1 MRRALLSTLH
11 LYGRQGNGWAAAG
24 MLRVLATIKNS
35 QYASLM
41 ESQQS
46 DLANWVI
53 EIQNAMYSYLVSL
66 T

>member
-1 MRRALLSTLH
+1 MRHALLPTLH
-11 LYGRQGNGWAAAG
+11 SYAHQGNGWAAAG

-35 QYASLM
+35 QYASSL

-46 DLANWVI
+46 DLADWVI
-53 EIQNAMYSYLVSL
+53 EIQNAMYSRLVSW

>member
-1 MRRALLSTLH
+1 
-11 LYGRQGNGWAAAG
+11 

-35 QYASLM
+35 QYASSL

-46 DLANWVI
+46 DLADWVI
-53 EIQNAMYSYLVSL
+53 EIQNAMYSRLVSW